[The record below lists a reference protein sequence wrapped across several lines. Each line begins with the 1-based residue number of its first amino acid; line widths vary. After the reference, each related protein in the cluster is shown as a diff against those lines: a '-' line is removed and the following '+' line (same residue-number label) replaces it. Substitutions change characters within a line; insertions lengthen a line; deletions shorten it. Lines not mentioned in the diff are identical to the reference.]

1 MLMKSVPI
9 VGRSLERVM
18 RPSVYVNPTSEHA
31 LYLRLFITTSESP
44 RTIRL
49 VHFSGYS

>member
-1 MLMKSVPI
+1 MLKRSVPI

-31 LYLRLFITTSESP
+31 LFLRLFITNA
-44 RTIRL
+44 
-49 VHFSGYS
+49 GGW